1 MTVYSTD
8 GETVLGTASGTFAV
22 GDSGTV
28 SLSSFAGAQLLTATI
43 ANASGSTS
51 ASLGAFAGGAKLYAY
66 DDFGDYGT
74 AAIGDQAP
82 ELVGFSASAKWVQ
95 QWPWAV
101 HGQATELSFPDFL
114 VSTNREGSV
123 SRSSAGYSDSAKRAL
138 ASDAIPYTGTFYYRF
153 VFRQSEPGEGYT
165 WCNKNSW
172 YHSGNT
178 LGFSTT
184 SDADQDFYAIFN
196 NRKTI
201 GAGPMPD
208 GNNSA
213 IGIYLRTGWD
223 KRTELVAPKDYEYG
237 ADYLV
242 CVEVTVSESG
252 NETFRAFAQKVAD
265 CTKANTVTNPTW
277 IDCADCAA
285 DIASSSAPLAYLTLV
300 THCASGDTG
309 SIAFDEFRMGATL
322 ADIFPCKSSGGL
334 VIMLR

>member
-1 MTVYSTD
+1 M
-8 GETVLGTASGTFAV
+8 
-22 GDSGTV
+22 
-28 SLSSFAGAQLLTATI
+28 
-43 ANASGSTS
+43 
-51 ASLGAFAGGAKLYAY
+51 
-66 DDFGDYGT
+66 
-74 AAIGDQAP
+74 
-82 ELVGFSASAKWVQ
+82 
-95 QWPWAV
+95 

-123 SRSSAGYSDSAKRAL
+123 YRRASDGYADAAKRAL

-300 THCASGDTG
+300 THCASGNTG